1 LLFESRG
8 ERLIGS
14 GGGESRQIIIKE
26 ADGVYDGSG
35 PVAGMASVGAPT
47 GGLLIRL
54 SGGAASSSGSK
65 GEEGASTARS
75 EAERITIKASKM

>member
-1 LLFESRG
+1 MNRG
-8 ERLIGS
+8 VKGS
-14 GGGESRQIIIKE
+14 SAPGAGASRQIITEE

-54 SGGAASSSGSK
+54 SGGAAYSSGSK
-65 GEEGASTARS
+65 GDEGASTARA
-75 EAERITIKASKM
+75 EAERITTKASKM